1 MKTDSKTNLIVRD
14 VWLLVI
20 FAALYLYFFE
30 KGFIESQII
39 RVADAPL
46 FVRYWVYFALG
57 ALRGFTLIPVTYLI
71 ILGLLFLPL
80 KPLFFLTIA
89 GVMVSSTVIY
99 YFSEFSHL
107 SEFFERK
114 YPKQVA
120 KLRTIIDKNE
130 LPIVTFWSMLPFA
143 PTDVMC
149 YVCGSLKIGI
159 RKLLLG
165 VFIGE
170 SITCAL
176 YIFFGKEIISFLSRF
191 I

>member
-14 VWLLVI
+14 VWLFVI

-39 RVADAPL
+39 RIADAPL
-46 FVRYWVYFALG
+46 SVRYWVYFGLG
-57 ALRGFTLIPVTYLI
+57 SLRGFTLIPVTYLI
-71 ILGLLFLPL
+71 MLGLLFLPS
-80 KPLFFLTIA
+80 KPLFILTMA
-89 GVMVSSTVIY
+89 GVVVSSAVIY
-99 YFSEFSHL
+99 YFSELIHL
-107 SEFFERK
+107 SGFFERK
-114 YPKQVA
+114 YPKQIA
-120 KLRTIIDKNE
+120 KLKSIIEKNE
-130 LPIVTFWSMLPFA
+130 LPIVTIWSMLPFA

-149 YVCGSLKIGI
+149 YVCGSLEIDIK
-159 RKLLLG
+159 KFLLG

-176 YIFFGKEIISFLSRF
+176 YIFFGKEIMTFILRF